1 MNKIDIKA
9 TPSNSDSKVEIIGNE
24 NLKEGHNTVLI
35 KVTDKEGFVKYY
47 TIHVVKEAS
56 KTATSNSTLFG
67 LTPLQ
72 FGFMLGLLSL
82 I

>member
-1 MNKIDIKA
+1 M
-9 TPSNSDSKVEIIGNE
+9 
-24 NLKEGHNTVLI
+24 I

-47 TIHVVKEAS
+47 TIDVVKEAS

-72 FGFMLGLLSL
+72 FGFIVRIIKFNITINNSNNSFILVKRKSKNQKSHQL
-82 I
+82 